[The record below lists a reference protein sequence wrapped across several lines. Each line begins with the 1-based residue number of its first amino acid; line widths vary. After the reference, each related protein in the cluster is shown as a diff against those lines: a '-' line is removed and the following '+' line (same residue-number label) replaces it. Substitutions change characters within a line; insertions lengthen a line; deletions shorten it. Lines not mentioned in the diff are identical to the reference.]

1 MRRLNRIPILIGVCG
16 CCLVVGAIG
25 YSYDVRSK
33 QSAQAAADE
42 AHRKAAPASATI
54 LNNAPAGGEVQ
65 RVVFRPMQ
73 PPTAPKSAAEP
84 QPPATPASLP
94 PDPGQGQGEDE
105 AAKARKQAWQTYYQQ
120 LAELQRS
127 RLEAAQQ
134 AMQASTAVGGGGSSS
149 AADAASA
156 PAASASA
163 TVPPGSGP
171 SPGMAVAGAVHGLYG
186 PGFAGYPIL
195 PPATIDAAGQ
205 REKRAFLAQ
214 AGATGEG
221 DYLAATIRDPIS
233 PYELK
238 AGSVIPAVLVSGI
251 DSDVRGF
258 VIGRVAENV
267 YDTATGRYLLIPQ
280 GATLTG
286 TCDNSVSPGQTRVV
300 VVWNRIICPDAS
312 SIDIGAMP
320 GADQGGYQGFHDLVN
335 THLWSKLGNAL
346 LISIAGAGV
355 QLSQG
360 TSVSPNGYN
369 SQQIAAAALGQQFG
383 ELGQEYARAGLTI
396 PNTLEIRPGYR
407 WVVMVTKDMVLR
419 PWVDRRNAATQPVS
433 FGPVVQ

>member
-1 MRRLNRIPILIGVCG
+1 VRRLNRIPILIGVCG

-25 YSYDVRSK
+25 YTYDVRSK

-65 RVVFRPMQ
+65 RVVFRSMQ
-73 PPTAPKSAAEP
+73 PPTLKTAEGP
-84 QPPATPASLP
+84 QAPATPASLP
-94 PDPGQGQGEDE
+94 PDPGQGQSEDD

-134 AMQASTAVGGGGSSS
+134 AMQAATALSSGGSSS
-149 AADAASA
+149 AASAASA
-156 PAASASA
+156 PAAGASA
-163 TVPPGSGP
+163 TVPPVPGIAGP
-171 SPGMAVAGAVHGLYG
+171 SPGMAVAGVVPGLYS
-186 PGFAGYPIL
+186 PGFGSYPIL

-221 DYLAATIRDPIS
+221 DYLAAAIRDPIS

-251 DSDVRGF
+251 DSDVCGF

-286 TCDNSVSPGQTRVV
+286 SCDNSVLQGQTRVV
-300 VVWNRIICPDAS
+300 VVWNRIIYPDAS

-369 SQQIAAAALGQQFG
+369 SQQIAAAPPNWLAIG
-383 ELGQEYARAGLTI
+383 AIPVSI
-396 PNTLEIRPGYR
+396 PNAPNQTFGLPRTMLNPR
-407 WVVMVTKDMVLR
+407 LLQFSAKF
-419 PWVDRRNAATQPVS
+419 S
-433 FGPVVQ
+433 F

>member
-1 MRRLNRIPILIGVCG
+1 
-16 CCLVVGAIG
+16 
-25 YSYDVRSK
+25 
-33 QSAQAAADE
+33 
-42 AHRKAAPASATI
+42 
-54 LNNAPAGGEVQ
+54 
-65 RVVFRPMQ
+65 
-73 PPTAPKSAAEP
+73 
-84 QPPATPASLP
+84 
-94 PDPGQGQGEDE
+94 
-105 AAKARKQAWQTYYQQ
+105 
-120 LAELQRS
+120 
-127 RLEAAQQ
+127 
-134 AMQASTAVGGGGSSS
+134 
-149 AADAASA
+149 
-156 PAASASA
+156 
-163 TVPPGSGP
+163 
-171 SPGMAVAGAVHGLYG
+171 MAVAGVVPGLYS
-186 PGFAGYPIL
+186 PGFGGYPIL

-233 PYELK
+233 LYELK

-251 DSDVRGF
+251 DSDVCGF
-258 VIGRVAENV
+258 AIGRVAENV
-267 YDTATGRYLLIPQ
+267 YDTATGRYLLVPQ

-286 TCDNSVSPGQTRVV
+286 TCDNSVSQGQTRVV
-300 VVWNRIICPDAS
+300 VVWNRIIYPDAS

-360 TSVSPNGYN
+360 TGVSPNGYN

-419 PWVDRRNAATQPVS
+419 PWVDCRNAATQPVS
-433 FGPVVQ
+433 SGPVAQ